1 MDQYQIVVLGDTTES
16 KYNTSTIDTIDDA
29 FEMKLMIDNLPC
41 VVKLL
46 DGNKTDALILVY
58 SIISF
63 EKFRRIEHY
72 CKKIFNSI
80 TRTTFSTP
88 IIIVG
93 DNLDKVNEREVSRNE
108 GLQLAEKYKCEFL
121 EVSTKTA
128 LNVEK
133 CIHTLV
139 RMIRRNNEDEK
150 NMNLKDWN
158 GKERNQDTKIM
169 KCNIFKNVL
178 EM

>member
-1 MDQYQIVVLGDTTES
+1 MNQYQIVVLGDSAES
-16 KYNTSTIDTIDDA
+16 KFLLSNYTDGTKEDGHEISNHLIRTS
-29 FEMKLMIDNLPC
+29 E
-41 VVKLL
+41 
-46 DGNKTDALILVY
+46 ALILVY
-58 SIISF
+58 SITSF
-63 EKFRRIEHY
+63 EKFRHIEHY
-72 CKKIFNSI
+72 CKKIVNSI

-93 DNLDKVNEREVSRNE
+93 DNLDRVNEREVSRNE

-139 RMIRRNNEDEK
+139 RMIRKNNEDEK

-158 GKERNQDTKIM
+158 GKERNQV
-169 KCNIFKNVL
+169 KCNILKNVL